1 MTQVQLPH
9 SIGRRTRVARTTRR
23 TTVSRL
29 YLLTVIKVAV
39 VIWTLFGLLMI
50 GAVFAAWAFLTATGA
65 VDSAER
71 FVVDSTGMEDFE
83 ILSRPILTALVMLVG
98 LFVLVAVTCTV
109 AAAAFYNA
117 LARTIGGVDV
127 ALRDDAATAF
137 IALPEAL
144 VVDEPHQNGDGC
156 RCWACAS
163 RVPQQVEGPR
173 SNGHAE
179 GSSVSKS

>member
-1 MTQVQLPH
+1 MIQVQLPH
-9 SIGRRTRVARTTRR
+9 TNGQRTRVARTTRR

-39 VIWTLFGLLMI
+39 VLWTLFGLLMI

-83 ILSRPILTALVMLVG
+83 ILSRPILAALVMLVG

-127 ALRDDAATAF
+127 ALRDDAAAF
-137 IALPEAL
+137 IAIPDAL
-144 VVDEPHQNGDGC
+144 VVDEPHQNGEGC

-163 RVPQQVEGPR
+163 RVPQQVEGLR

-179 GSSVSKS
+179 GSSVAKS